1 MSNNEAVKTSSWV
14 RLKEFLGVEVPSEM
28 KKVSWPTKDSVYSST
43 KAVIVSVLLVSFYIA
58 VIDRIFSAAFQHLL
72 K

>member
-14 RLKEFLGVEVPSEM
+14 RFKEFISVEVPSEM
-28 KKVSWPTKDSVYSST
+28 KKVSWPTKDGVYSST
-43 KAVIVSVLLVSFYIA
+43 KAVIISVLLVSFYIA
-58 VIDRIFSAAFQHLL
+58 VIDRVFSAAFQYFL